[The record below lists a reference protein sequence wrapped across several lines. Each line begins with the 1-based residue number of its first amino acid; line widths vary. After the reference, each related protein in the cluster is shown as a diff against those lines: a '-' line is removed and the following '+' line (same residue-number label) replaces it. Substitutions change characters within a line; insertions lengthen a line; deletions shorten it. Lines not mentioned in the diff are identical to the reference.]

1 VQIDLSHAG
10 QRPALCD
17 GRFRHIVTID
27 DALRLG
33 CNLFDLAELLDE
45 YPDDEFANL
54 FRCEFIDDSNSQ
66 FTLQMMQ
73 ACMVDRGRHG
83 PTTSNHWR
91 SARLRGSRSGWA
103 MTPRLPAIRPPWW

>member
-54 FRCEFIDDSNSQ
+54 FRASSS
-66 FTLQMMQ
+66 
-73 ACMVDRGRHG
+73 
-83 PTTSNHWR
+83 TT
-91 SARLRGSRSGWA
+91 
-103 MTPRLPAIRPPWW
+103 AIRSSRCR